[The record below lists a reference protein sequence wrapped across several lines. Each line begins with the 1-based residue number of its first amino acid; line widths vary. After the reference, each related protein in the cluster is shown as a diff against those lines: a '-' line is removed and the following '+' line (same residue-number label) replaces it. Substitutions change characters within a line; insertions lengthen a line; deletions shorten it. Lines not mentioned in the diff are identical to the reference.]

1 MEVEEKTPAKELTKQ
16 KENSYGRETGWAC
29 YWIVREELKSFTA
42 SRLLKFEKRIQVR
55 EASCIH
61 PNRTDTR
68 NQGEKC
74 LILSLKF
81 VFWLWIQTR
90 QQ

>member
-16 KENSYGRETGWAC
+16 KVNSYGRETGWAC
-29 YWIVREELKSFTA
+29 HWVVREELKSFTA
-42 SRLLKFEKRIQVR
+42 RRLLKFEKRIQVR

-81 VFWLWIQTR
+81 VLWLWIQTR

>member
-1 MEVEEKTPAKELTKQ
+1 MEVEEKNPAKELTKQ
-16 KENSYGRETGWAC
+16 KVNSYGRETGWAC
-29 YWIVREELKSFTA
+29 HWVVREELKSFTA
-42 SRLLKFEKRIQVR
+42 NRLLKFEKRIQVR

-74 LILSLKF
+74 LILSPKY
-81 VFWLWIQTR
+81 IY
-90 QQ
+90 